1 MIHANNNDTHKHTNK
16 YKKTYI
22 HDGTVTH
29 IHKHNDT
36 YKHRQTQ
43 TNTDDDLRTY
53 TLDPLVRRCTLRLK

>member
-22 HDGTVTH
+22 HDGTITH

-36 YKHRQTQ
+36 YKLRQT
-43 TNTDDDLRTY
+43 TTMTHALIN
-53 TLDPLVRRCTLRLK
+53 